1 MSRPASNG
9 VTGNWGKPSG
19 VKKRRADDD
28 LGNEQRLAK
37 RFDLLNLG
45 KRERGCFFLTRQTF
59 WDGNLKFSSTER
71 NGKLYVPVQHPPPPA
86 RQPHTNGSYESES
99 MQIDDTKDKV
109 YIHSLDDELAEM
121 ESDEE
126 KLVFLPD
133 IEKKLGMMGKI
144 PKSVLLGEAH
154 PSTGSEMVLYSV
166 PSSLSVPEEQDKVR
180 KAIVESRARA
190 REKQLHGAE
199 AEAAPARH
207 VDGGERNGKPNG
219 ENDLKNVAADQVI
232 GVVED
237 EDAMDLG

>member
-1 MSRPASNG
+1 MSRSASNG

-19 VKKRRADDD
+19 VKKRKADED

-45 KRERGCFFLTRQTF
+45 KTDLLTQKPRGQKLMR
-59 WDGNLKFSSTER
+59 STEQ
-71 NGKLYVPVQHPPPPA
+71 NGKLYLPVQHTPPA
-86 RQPHTNGSYESES
+86 RTDGNNESES
-99 MQIDDTKDKV
+99 MQLDDTKDKV
-109 YIHSLDDELAEM
+109 YIHNLDDELADI
-121 ESDEE
+121 ESEEE

-133 IEKKLGMMGKI
+133 IDKKLGMMGKI
-144 PKSVLLGEAH
+144 PKSVLLGEGH
-154 PSTGSEMVLYSV
+154 PSTGNEMVLYSV

-180 KAIVESRARA
+180 KAIIESRARA

-199 AEAAPARH
+199 AEVAPARH

-219 ENDLKNVAADQVI
+219 VINMGHVAADQVMGI
-232 GVVED
+232 EED